1 MKRMQ
6 HTWCAL
12 TVVAVGLVVA
22 LSLGAAPA
30 LAADGCD
37 CHTAVPPTATPAHA
51 PYVAAVTDCA
61 TCHVDLT
68 VPHPE
73 PPVLALFAMDLVAS
87 PEAAASQLSGFVGTA
102 IFGHRTP
109 HPGVVVYLQ
118 QRLWGATSFTDLG
131 QVVTNEQ
138 GRYTFT
144 VASPQRLA
152 RYRAVAVG
160 HLGTTQGGE
169 TRLFA
174 PALRRA
180 PSRFPTTVTGK
191 LVGLRRG
198 VIRAGR
204 ALTVRGTL
212 RPVEA
217 AGNKVLV
224 RIQRYDRGARP
235 HWQTVRERARVT
247 SSTGSYSRS
256 LTLRRAGLY
265 RAKTL
270 FKRTADWRATSSAWH
285 KFRVTRP

>member
-1 MKRMQ
+1 
-6 HTWCAL
+6 
-12 TVVAVGLVVA
+12 
-22 LSLGAAPA
+22 
-30 LAADGCD
+30 
-37 CHTAVPPTATPAHA
+37 
-51 PYVAAVTDCA
+51 
-61 TCHVDLT
+61 
-68 VPHPE
+68 
-73 PPVLALFAMDLVAS
+73 MDLVAS
-87 PEAAASQLSGFVGTA
+87 PEAAASRLSGFVGTA

-160 HLGTTQGGE
+160 HVVVGTDGARVYKPAMRT
-169 TRLFA
+169 A
-174 PALRRA
+174 PR
-180 PSRFPTTVTGK
+180 RFPTTVTSK

-204 ALTVRGTL
+204 ALTVRGTM
-212 RPVEA
+212 RPIEA

-224 RIQRYDRGARP
+224 RVQRYDRSARP

-247 SSTGSYSRS
+247 SSTGSYSKS

-265 RAKTL
+265 RAATF
-270 FKRTADWRATSSAWH
+270 FKRAADWRATSSAWH
-285 KFRVTRP
+285 KFRVSRP